1 MVVRR
6 ILKASRGERNP
17 YEAGIRWVV
26 VGMCGPVERD
36 LSPYEVT
43 EGKDVGMHAEARS
56 LNHLRG
62 W

>member
-1 MVVRR
+1 
-6 ILKASRGERNP
+6 
-17 YEAGIRWVV
+17 
-26 VGMCGPVERD
+26 MCGPVERD

-43 EGKDVGMHAEARS
+43 EGKYVGMHAEARS